1 MSCCISTFTFLFL
14 FGSIGTQLI
23 GFLTSFMVVN
33 RFAPGLHDGL
43 FNRCGAINYFQTA
56 INAAGSFWTSARDGR
71 VKPFSAC
78 YWWNSSMFEKDE
90 SIICFNLLFQR
101 SQTNDFNGSYLFGLF
116 RIDASYNCFVL
127 RFIGTC
133 GFGANLL
140 FDKLNRTLQ
149 NSLVEHFHRGLGND
163 ER

>member
-14 FGSIGTQLI
+14 FGSIGSQLI

-90 SIICFNLLFQR
+90 SKIRFSLLFKR
-101 SQTNDFNGSYLFGLF
+101 SKKSIKVFFSYF
-116 RIDASYNCFVL
+116 RVNASHNYFVL
-127 RFIGTC
+127 RL
-133 GFGANLL
+133 FGNCSLNSHIL
-140 FDKLNRTLQ
+140 FD
-149 NSLVEHFHRGLGND
+149 
-163 ER
+163 